1 MSDSVQPHR
10 QQPKRLLHPWD
21 SPGEN
26 TGVGCHFL
34 LHQMALV
41 VKNSLANTGDIRD
54 MSSIPG
60 LGRSPGGGHGNPLQ
74 YFAWEIPWTEEPGS
88 LQSIGS
94 QRAGHNWSDLACTH
108 SIRTVEMNYMMS
120 RVSKESSSI
129 GNKSSVLFLP
139 VNLFQINATCKSNFK
154 KDVIY
159 MPEVPDSWFN
169 YLAQSVS
176 WKFRKQNKQNHK
188 WKKTFLKQIAF
199 LVSKVLLCLESDRKQ
214 K

>member
-1 MSDSVQPHR
+1 MNFQV
-10 QQPKRLLHPWD
+10 
-21 SPGEN
+21 
-26 TGVGCHFL
+26 
-34 LHQMALV
+34 ALV
-41 VKNSLANTGDIRD
+41 VKNLPDKAEDIRD

-74 YFAWEIPWTEEPGS
+74 YLAWEIPWTEEPGS
-88 LQSIGS
+88 LQSIRS

-129 GNKSSVLFLP
+129 GNKSSILFLP

-199 LVSKVLLCLESDRKQ
+199 LVSKVLLCLQSDRKQ